1 MLDFIT
7 DLTFMRTFLQYLIN
21 DFVLGDQIREV
32 NRYGNK
38 KHMVKPQ
45 VIGTNLVSCALT
57 PAALVLSGAFLAL
70 KWGGTAAV
78 LVFCNAPIVATTVTL
93 GSAG

>member
-45 VIGTNLVSCALT
+45 VIGANLVSCALT
-57 PAALVLSGAFLAL
+57 PSAPLLAGAALAL

-78 LVFCNAPIVATTVTL
+78 LAFCNAPMVATTLTV

>member
-1 MLDFIT
+1 MET
-7 DLTFMRTFLQYLIN
+7 
-21 DFVLGDQIREV
+21 
-32 NRYGNK
+32 K

-57 PAALVLSGAFLAL
+57 PAAPVLSGAFLAL

-78 LVFCNAPIVATTVTL
+78 LVFCNAPAVAATI
-93 GSAG
+93 GAGTIG

>member
-1 MLDFIT
+1 MET
-7 DLTFMRTFLQYLIN
+7 
-21 DFVLGDQIREV
+21 
-32 NRYGNK
+32 K

-45 VIGTNLVSCALT
+45 VIGTNLIGCALT
-57 PAALVLSGAFLAL
+57 PAAPVWAGASLAL

-78 LVFCNAPIVATTVTL
+78 LAFCNAPMVATTLTV

>member
-57 PAALVLSGAFLAL
+57 PSAPLLAGAALAL

-78 LVFCNAPIVATTVTL
+78 LAFCNAPAVTATI
-93 GSAG
+93 GAGTIG